1 MSGALFVHFW
11 PLLKNFFRRPP
22 SPPPPVRRQK
32 NFGQC
37 TILGV
42 KKRRNTGNTYD
53 VYCHCR
59 CLFIV
64 IPYNRINLNHDR
76 INLNLVG
83 APNCRGPLVLE
94 LTLTT
99 VRYATDDVAGCDKKY
114 LIIITKKRRSICIVF
129 LIHRTPSIKFHPQSW
144 I

>member
-1 MSGALFVHFW
+1 MFFV
-11 PLLKNFFRRPP
+11 
-22 SPPPPVRRQK
+22 
-32 NFGQC
+32 
-37 TILGV
+37 
-42 KKRRNTGNTYD
+42 NTYD

-83 APNCRGPLVLE
+83 TPNFRGPLVLE

-99 VRYATDDVAGCDKKY
+99 VRYATEY
-114 LIIITKKRRSICIVF
+114 SVF
-129 LIHRTPSIKFHPQSW
+129 IGQKMSLTG
-144 I
+144 

>member
-1 MSGALFVHFW
+1 MSGALFGHFW
-11 PLLKNFFRRPP
+11 PPTFGDLPP
-22 SPPPPVRRQK
+22 AK
-32 NFGQC
+32 KIFGS

-42 KKRRNTGNTYD
+42 KKFFRTYNNFSQRRKFFSRNTYD

-99 VRYATDDVAGCDKKY
+99 VRYATGFEALVEKGEGILGFQFEKKP
-114 LIIITKKRRSICIVF
+114 L
-129 LIHRTPSIKFHPQSW
+129 KFTS
-144 I
+144 

>member
-1 MSGALFVHFW
+1 MFS
-11 PLLKNFFRRPP
+11 
-22 SPPPPVRRQK
+22 
-32 NFGQC
+32 
-37 TILGV
+37 
-42 KKRRNTGNTYD
+42 GNTYD
-53 VYCHCR
+53 VYFHCR

-99 VRYATDDVAGCDKKY
+99 VRYATELMGSLAFKKFQ
-114 LIIITKKRRSICIVF
+114 KMMF
-129 LIHRTPSIKFHPQSW
+129 
-144 I
+144 

>member
-1 MSGALFVHFW
+1 MFS
-11 PLLKNFFRRPP
+11 
-22 SPPPPVRRQK
+22 
-32 NFGQC
+32 
-37 TILGV
+37 
-42 KKRRNTGNTYD
+42 GNTYD

-99 VRYATDDVAGCDKKY
+99 VRYATAVMQRHLSTVTFG
-114 LIIITKKRRSICIVF
+114 SFSCILLLLAHVDCNYF
-129 LIHRTPSIKFHPQSW
+129 
-144 I
+144 